1 MMEEEPIK
9 KRKVTVK
16 VDVMLLVVRLKE
28 KYQAVSAK
36 LASSFPGKAIGVR
49 FGSQAAP
56 AIAAP
61 ANKAAKPTN
70 DNDDDDDIDLFGEET
85 EEKKKATEVREVAKA
100 STMKKKSG
108 KSFVLMD
115 FKPWDDET
123 DMKKLEKV
131 VRSIEVE
138 GLLWGESKLIP
149 VGYGIKKKQIMLI
162 VEHYTNGEWLYGKLR
177 GRKEIK
183 DILKA

>member
-1 MMEEEPIK
+1 MPFI
-9 KRKVTVK
+9 
-16 VDVMLLVVRLKE
+16 LLEVVC
-28 KYQAVSAK
+28 
-36 LASSFPGKAIGVR
+36 FPGKAVGVR
-49 FGSQAAP
+49 FGSQAAHTT
-56 AIAAP
+56 AAP
-61 ANKAAKPTN
+61 AKEAAKPTN

-85 EEKKKATEVREVAKA
+85 EKKKKATEAREAAKA
-100 STMKKKSG
+100 STMKKESG
-108 KSFVLMD
+108 KSFVHMD

-123 DMKKLEKV
+123 DMKKLEKA

-162 VEHYTNGEWLYGKLR
+162 MEHYTNGEWLHGRLR

-183 DILKA
+183 DTLKA